1 MNDTLDP
8 LGEDGRLFQDALKTE
23 LFRLRIRRDARLM
36 LDGEAAAAVAL
47 TEPGK
52 IYDPLPTETPELIPG
67 LLPESGAM
75 AIVGETNTG
84 KEQPLDA
91 KVLTVTGW
99 KAMGSLQ
106 VGDALASHD
115 GRPSVVL
122 AIHPQGVRQV
132 YRVTF
137 TDGRSTEVGADHL
150 WQVMQANW
158 TRTSRARVGMPRRK
172 AVTTGPRVI
181 PTRQLIEMSDY
192 ARHRTCI
199 PTIKSFAYPQQASLP
214 LDPWLLG
221 VLLGDGSLSSSNLG
235 LTSADPELV
244 DRATSI
250 VDGMGLKIT
259 GKRRYDYRITRKST
273 TGPNKL
279 KEVLKSLGVMGC
291 RSWDKFIPSAFMT
304 ASIAEREQLIAG
316 LVDTDGTVDTNGN
329 LSYTTTSP
337 KLAEQVCDIV
347 RSLGGLCSTRT
358 KKPFYRA
365 KDGTKVMCRTAY
377 TLHISDLNL
386 RRFVT
391 LSRKRDR
398 LVSGR
403 KRRLLHFKSIVPS
416 RVTETQCITV
426 SHPDGLYITDDFIV
440 THNSLTAIE
449 IGSSLLTG
457 EPLWGFITPT
467 RKLDRI
473 AYVLGEHTCGVVQ
486 ALFHHTR
493 LPHAG
498 DFRLIG
504 PEHLHPYKCLVQ
516 NGQQQLAAVDR
527 MMKWTEGAG
536 LIVFDPLGGFVQGN
550 GAENDNSSMRTLIDS
565 MTLVAEKQGAACLIL
580 AHQGKPRIDESGQ
593 EVRRTIYAT
602 RGASAVEDALT
613 TIFYLRKSTLVK
625 QQGNVEKFELYARK
639 RKGITTTEVFKLHR
653 DPETLR
659 HTLSNPINRKDVP
672 TAEEKMALSLK
683 VARLMESEGSIKYD
697 VAVKLVAAAEGMTVE
712 TAKRWLNAVIE

>member
-1 MNDTLDP
+1 MNNVIDP
-8 LGEDGRLFQDALKTE
+8 LGEDGRLFQDALETE

-36 LDGEAAAAVAL
+36 LDGEASAGIEL
-47 TEPGK
+47 TEPK
-52 IYDPLPTETPELIPG
+52 HIYDPLPTETPELIPG

-84 KEQPLDA
+84 K
-91 KVLTVTGW
+91 
-99 KAMGSLQ
+99 
-106 VGDALASHD
+106 
-115 GRPSVVL
+115 
-122 AIHPQGVRQV
+122 
-132 YRVTF
+132 
-137 TDGRSTEVGADHL
+137 
-150 WQVMQANW
+150 
-158 TRTSRARVGMPRRK
+158 
-172 AVTTGPRVI
+172 
-181 PTRQLIEMSDY
+181 
-192 ARHRTCI
+192 
-199 PTIKSFAYPQQASLP
+199 
-214 LDPWLLG
+214 
-221 VLLGDGSLSSSNLG
+221 
-235 LTSADPELV
+235 
-244 DRATSI
+244 
-250 VDGMGLKIT
+250 
-259 GKRRYDYRITRKST
+259 
-273 TGPNKL
+273 
-279 KEVLKSLGVMGC
+279 
-291 RSWDKFIPSAFMT
+291 
-304 ASIAEREQLIAG
+304 
-316 LVDTDGTVDTNGN
+316 
-329 LSYTTTSP
+329 
-337 KLAEQVCDIV
+337 
-347 RSLGGLCSTRT
+347 
-358 KKPFYRA
+358 
-365 KDGTKVMCRTAY
+365 
-377 TLHISDLNL
+377 
-386 RRFVT
+386 
-391 LSRKRDR
+391 
-398 LVSGR
+398 
-403 KRRLLHFKSIVPS
+403 
-416 RVTETQCITV
+416 
-426 SHPDGLYITDDFIV
+426 
-440 THNSLTAIE
+440 SLTAIE

-486 ALFHHTR
+486 ALFHHTK

-593 EVRRTIYAT
+593 EVRRTVYAT

-659 HTLSNPINRKDVP
+659 HTLSNPTNKRDVP

-697 VAVKLVAAAEGMTVE
+697 VAVKLVAAAEGMAVE